1 MPEGGWITRKTL
13 LPAGRYFLQGD
24 EACAEGAIAAGCNYY
39 AGYPITPAS
48 EIMHYICRRFLEL
61 DDGRVFIQ
69 MEDEIG
75 SIASCIGA
83 SWAGAKA
90 MTATSGPGISLML
103 ENIGYAIMTE
113 TPVVVVDVQRAG
125 PATGQA
131 TRPAQ
136 GDVMQLRWGA
146 HGDYEIIVL
155 APWSV
160 QEMFDL
166 TLRAFNLAEKFRVPV
181 IVAADEAVG
190 HMRENLI
197 IPPEVEVYE
206 RIKPLPGENIP
217 PFGGVEV
224 PPMPIFGRGHKVLVT
239 GSTHDEWGYRRTVS
253 ARAQASLISRF
264 REKILNH
271 LVEIVQ
277 VDRRFCDGDIDVLV
291 FAYGFTAR
299 SALAAVKEARKRG
312 IKAALFRPQTLWP
325 FPEQELLALKGKVDK
340 VLVAEM
346 NQGQILREV
355 QRFLPQAVGYNRT
368 DGEVI
373 TPSEVLEAIEKLLGR
388 SANEAA

>member
-1 MPEGGWITRKTL
+1 MPEGGWTVRRTPLK
-13 LPAGRYFLQGD
+13 AGRYFMQGD
-24 EACAEGAIAAGCNYY
+24 EACAEGAISAGCNYY

-61 DDGRVFIQ
+61 GDGRVFIQ

-113 TPVVVVDVQRAG
+113 TPIVVVDVQRVG

-166 TLRAFNLAEKFRVPV
+166 TVRAFNLAERFRVPV

-190 HMRENLI
+190 HMREGLT

-206 RIKPLPGENIP
+206 RVRTLPGERIP
-217 PFGGVEV
+217 PFGGEEV
-224 PPMPIFGRGHKVLVT
+224 PPMPIFGQGHKVLVT

-253 ARAQASLISRF
+253 AKAQASLISRF
-264 REKILNH
+264 KGKILNH
-271 LVEIVQ
+271 LDEIVQ
-277 VDRRFCDGDIDVLV
+277 VDKRFCEEDIDVLV

-299 SALAAVKEARKRG
+299 SALAAVKEARKKG
-312 IKAALFRPQTLWP
+312 IRAAIFRPQTLWP
-325 FPEQELLALKGKVDK
+325 FPERDLIALRERTDK
-340 VLVAEM
+340 VLVVEM
-346 NQGQILREV
+346 NQGQMLREV
-355 QRFLPQAVGYNRT
+355 QRLFPQAIGYNRT

-373 TPSEVLEAIEKLLGR
+373 TPSEILGAMEKLLRR
-388 SANEAA
+388 SSDEAA